1 MPAAAWWTLAILA
14 MVGLF
19 AACVIVVAV
28 GLRVLENV
36 LARRR
41 QGLPE

>member
-1 MPAAAWWTLAILA
+1 MATAVWWVVAVGA

-19 AACVIVVAV
+19 AACVILVAV
-28 GLRVLENV
+28 GVRVLENV

-41 QGLPE
+41 QRPSE

>member
-1 MPAAAWWTLAILA
+1 MATAVWWVVAVGA

-19 AACVIVVAV
+19 AACVILVAV

-41 QGLPE
+41 QRPSE